1 MDDNFEKPR
10 YFFLHSGSPNQDME
24 YLPHFNRSGSVTV
37 DTDCKCT
44 TGKTIRYY
52 FDWLGSDNDE
62 DTYRTAIEQDL
73 INRFN
78 NRFIHCDLC
87 EERILSEI
95 EADYV

>member
-1 MDDNFEKPR
+1 MDDNFKLS
-10 YFFLHSGSPNQDME
+10 YFFMHSGSPNQEME
-24 YLPHFNRSGSVTV
+24 YLPFYNRSGSVIV

-52 FDWLGSDNDE
+52 FDWHDTEQGE
-62 DTYRTAIEQDL
+62 DSYRTAIEQDL
-73 INRFN
+73 ISRFN

>member
-1 MDDNFEKPR
+1 MDDNKLS
-10 YFFLHSGSPNQDME
+10 YFYLHSGSANQNSD

-37 DTDCKCT
+37 DTDCKCS

-52 FDWLGSDNDE
+52 FDWHGTEKGE
-62 DTYRTAIEQDL
+62 DSYRTLIEQDL
-73 INRFN
+73 KRRFN
-78 NRFIHCDLC
+78 NKFIHCDLC